1 MARTPYKMKGSPH
14 KMGTIEGTSMHK
26 ASMAK
31 LAASEIP
38 TAKVDMSRTSGDG
51 TIASAFG
58 EVGKSYIPAGMDY
71 SLETGFKTEGEGKKK
86 KKGKKEKKKKYDP
99 RGKHEMDPNQ
109 LKDRPIVTEEPKTEG
124 SSEHHYFKGL
134 DTRTNSYGLSPAKN
148 KKEENKEK
156 VKVTMSKDGSK
167 ITRTKGG
174 KSVHLK
180 LNPDWDSKKG
190 STATP
195 KWIPAKK

>member
-71 SLETGFKTEGEGKKK
+71 SLETGFKTEDEDKKK

-124 SSEHHYFKGL
+124 GSEHHYNMDMIK
-134 DTRTNSYGLSPAKN
+134 TNSYGLSPAK
-148 KKEENKEK
+148 NKEK